1 MRKIETFL
9 SEQELTGRIEGLKA
23 EGIKEKQMTVISSQN
38 IEGASVN
45 YNDVNYKNAD
55 GTTWDKI
62 VAWFSSENPEDHVM
76 TELNLSTEE
85 EKEYKEALDSGK
97 ILLYVSD
104 EEKGATIDAPT
115 DPLLETDENRV
126 DKGHTP
132 NMPDSTPGAV
142 YATNKLD
149 DNEKEK
155 TRILDEEMTETPR
168 NQDLV
173 DTHHMEG
180 SLEEESSS
188 NPDTD
193 ENDGNQTGTQ
203 EVHVDK
209 TVEPDSRNTV
219 AKNGAR
225 DETGTQKV
233 HVNKTV
239 EPNSRKTFTG
249 RSDKDETGTQEVHVD
264 KTVTPDPHDES
275 VERRRTDKNDKRND
289 F

>member
-9 SEQELTGRIEGLKA
+9 NEQELTGRIEGLKE

-62 VAWFSSENPEDHVM
+62 VAWFSSESPEDHVM

-132 NMPDSTPGAV
+132 NIPDSTPGAV

-149 DNEKEK
+149 DNENEKDK

-193 ENDGNQTGTQ
+193 EKDGDQTGTQ
-203 EVHVDK
+203 EM
-209 TVEPDSRNTV
+209 
-219 AKNGAR
+219 
-225 DETGTQKV
+225 

-239 EPNSRKTFTG
+239 EPNSQKTFTG
-249 RSDKDETGTQEVHVD
+249 HNDKNATGTQEVHVD
-264 KTVTPDPHDES
+264 KTVTPDSHDES
-275 VERRRTDKNDKRND
+275 VERRRTDENDKRNG